1 MKKILLGTMLLS
13 TLFFGAEIK
22 KDTVAS
28 DNLVVEFY
36 GLSIE
41 RTYKC
46 EPKESKWF
54 QFNTKKD
61 DEIEKYCKNSLDN
74 YTSVDSGMFYNDG
87 YNRYIKKSFNN
98 VSLINKFNINEIF
111 KDVKVAE
118 AITSKVYLD
127 VYYLDK
133 INEKKSAKYE
143 IYLIT
148 PNNEKVN
155 ISKGNINEEEFVLD
169 IPKTLVLNK
178 YTNTYD
184 IDNLREC
191 IDGKIWIKKYG
202 KMSGDECFW
211 KIENKSQQNM
221 Q

>member
-1 MKKILLGTMLLS
+1 MKKILLGAMLLS

-22 KDTVAS
+22 KDTVAF
-28 DNLVVEFY
+28 DNLVVKFY
-36 GLSIE
+36 GLSIK

-54 QFNTKKD
+54 GFNTKKD
-61 DEIEKYCKNSLDN
+61 YEIEKYCKNSLDN
-74 YTSVDSGMFYNDG
+74 YASVDSGLFYNNHG
-87 YNRYIKKSFNN
+87 YDRYIEKSFNN
-98 VSLINKFNINEIF
+98 ISSLNKFNINEIF
-111 KDVKVAE
+111 KDVEIAKPIA
-118 AITSKVYLD
+118 SKVDLG

-133 INEKKSAKYE
+133 INEKKSAQYE

-148 PNNEKVN
+148 PNNEKN
-155 ISKGNINEEEFVLD
+155 FISKGNINEKEFALD

-178 YTNTYD
+178 YTNTYN

-191 IDGKIWIKKYG
+191 IDGKVWIKKYG

-211 KIENKSQQNM
+211 KIENKSQQNY
-221 Q
+221 